1 MLQSN
6 HDGASGREAQRA
18 EGERSAAATGSSAP
32 NGGSDPELVDRPTR
46 RRFSAEY
53 KLDILHRADGCN
65 ALGEIGAL
73 LRSEGLYSSHLA
85 TWRKQREAGFLAALS
100 VPRGRKAPDPLVA
113 ENAKLLRRAERA
125 ESDLAKA
132 RKVIEIQGN
141 VLALSE
147 QLLSTE
153 DAGHSGST
161 AR

>member
-32 NGGSDPELVDRPTR
+32 NGVSDPELVDRPTR

-85 TWRKQREAGFLAALS
+85 TWRKQREAGSLADQSQVVVDGAPAAS
-100 VPRGRKAPDPLVA
+100 DRGNPEHLQP
-113 ENAKLLRRAERA
+113 
-125 ESDLAKA
+125 
-132 RKVIEIQGN
+132 KVRP
-141 VLALSE
+141 
-147 QLLSTE
+147 T
-153 DAGHSGST
+153 
-161 AR
+161 

>member
-6 HDGASGREAQRA
+6 HDGAGGRVVERA
-18 EGERSAAATGSSAP
+18 EGEHNAAATGSSTP
-32 NGGSDPELVDRPTR
+32 NGVPDPELVDRPTR

-53 KLDILHRADGCN
+53 KVDILRKADACG
-65 ALGEIGAL
+65 ASGEIAAL

-85 TWRKQREAGFLAALS
+85 TWRKQREAGSLAALS
-100 VPRGRKAPDPLVA
+100 TPRGRKAPDPLIA
-113 ENAKLLRRAERA
+113 ENAKLLRRAEHA

-153 DAGHSGST
+153 DAGHPGST
-161 AR
+161 GR